1 MATAERGTI
10 PMAKNVIVV
19 DELGNE
25 YAPTYAKRARGL
37 VKQGRARW
45 LDENTICLACPPDII
60 DSEDNEMENKE
71 KIGVVEDME
80 IVTATEV
87 KPDKTTADVT
97 IADVLARMD
106 KIIAQGEEL
115 ANAIQMIHD
124 MPVNDGFYGSEGDK
138 LRIEAIRDICSSREI
153 TNQKMLDML
162 DEMLHPNNGKS
173 SIVDKVLKY
182 DFTGVYGDTAD
193 RILSFIERNS

>member
-1 MATAERGTI
+1 MT
-10 PMAKNVIVV
+10 KNVIVV
-19 DELGNE
+19 DENGIE

-60 DSEDNEMENKE
+60 DLEDNEMENKE

-80 IVTATEV
+80 IVTTTEV
-87 KPDKTTADVT
+87 QPEETTAAVT
-97 IADVLARMD
+97 VADVLARMD

-115 ANAIQMIHD
+115 ADAIQMIHD
-124 MPVNDGFYGSEGDK
+124 MPVNDGFYGSEGEK
-138 LRIEAIRDICSSREI
+138 ARVEAIRDICIRREV

-162 DEMLHPNNGKS
+162 DEMLHPNKGKS
-173 SIVDKVLKY
+173 SVVDKVLNH
-182 DFTGVYGDTAD
+182 DFTGVYGDTAEK
-193 RILSFIERNS
+193 ILSFIERNS

>member
-1 MATAERGTI
+1 MT
-10 PMAKNVIVV
+10 KNVIVV
-19 DELGNE
+19 DENGIE

-80 IVTATEV
+80 IVTTTEV
-87 KPDKTTADVT
+87 QPEETTAAVT
-97 IADVLARMD
+97 VADVLARMD

-124 MPVNDGFYGSEGDK
+124 MPVNDGFYGSEGEK
-138 LRIEAIRDICSSREI
+138 ARAEAIRDICIRREV

-162 DEMLHPNNGKS
+162 DEMLHPNKGKHS
-173 SIVDKVLKY
+173 VVDKVLKY
-182 DFTGVYGDTAD
+182 DFAGVMGDTAEK
-193 RILSFIERNS
+193 ILSFIERNS

>member
-1 MATAERGTI
+1 MT
-10 PMAKNVIVV
+10 KNVIVV
-19 DELGNE
+19 DENGIE

-71 KIGVVEDME
+71 KIGVVEDIE
-80 IVTATEV
+80 IVTTTEV
-87 KPDKTTADVT
+87 QPEETNAVT
-97 IADVLARMD
+97 VADVLARMD

-115 ANAIQMIHD
+115 ADAINLIHD
-124 MPVNDGFYGSEGDK
+124 LPVNDSPYGGEDGK
-138 LRIEAIRDICSSREI
+138 ARAEAIRDICIRREV

-162 DEMLHPNNGKS
+162 EEMLHPNKGKS
-173 SIVDKVLKY
+173 SIVDKVLNH
-182 DFTGVYGDTAD
+182 DFAGVLPETAEK
-193 RILSFIERNS
+193 ILSFIERNI

>member
-1 MATAERGTI
+1 MT
-10 PMAKNVIVV
+10 KNVIVV

-71 KIGVVEDME
+71 
-80 IVTATEV
+80 IVTVEV
-87 KPDKTTADVT
+87 NEAAAFTTAD
-97 IADVLARMD
+97 ILARMD

-115 ANAIQMIHD
+115 AKAIQMIHD
-124 MPVNDGFYGSEGDK
+124 LPVNDGFYGSEVDMA
-138 LRIEAIRDICSSREI
+138 RAEAIRDICIRREV

-162 DEMLHPNNGKS
+162 DDMLHPNKGKS
-173 SIVDKVLKY
+173 SVVDKVLNH
-182 DFTGVYGDTAD
+182 DFAGVLPETAD
-193 RILSFIERNS
+193 KILSFIERNS